1 MREKYWIMKARLL
14 VKRIV
19 RSCVTCRKLYA
30 NPCTQ
35 RMAVLPLERLQPNQ
49 TVVINVGVDVS
60 GPTSVKNYRS

>member
-1 MREKYWIMKARLL
+1 MREKYWIVKARLL
-14 VKRIV
+14 IKRIV

-30 NPCTQ
+30 NPSTQ

-49 TVVINVGVDVS
+49 PVVINVGVDVS